1 MEIKRY
7 LLGYGMKHIIL
18 IMYSYIKLKMPGTII
33 KPQLL
38 NTRSNNAKF
47 QFVEM
52 LQTNCWET
60 DQQKTISNIMED
72 LYPIIISHSIKRWV
86 YLQPNKFDSCQSP
99 EVFKAHIFQKVVN
112 MLSLDWN
119 KTQKKI
125 VSYKKPFC

>member
-1 MEIKRY
+1 MQREETNTFIQVSIHEIK
-7 LLGYGMKHIIL
+7 K
-18 IMYSYIKLKMPGTII
+18 PGTII

-72 LYPIIISHSIKRWV
+72 LYPIIISHSIKR
-86 YLQPNKFDSCQSP
+86 
-99 EVFKAHIFQKVVN
+99 
-112 MLSLDWN
+112 
-119 KTQKKI
+119 
-125 VSYKKPFC
+125 